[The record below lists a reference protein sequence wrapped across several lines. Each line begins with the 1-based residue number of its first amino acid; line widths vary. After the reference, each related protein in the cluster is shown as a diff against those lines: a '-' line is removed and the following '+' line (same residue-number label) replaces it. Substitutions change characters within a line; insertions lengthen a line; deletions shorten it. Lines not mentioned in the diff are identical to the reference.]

1 MADFRETPVSRRES
15 TGIMGFRERQN
26 SLTSRN
32 DEIAKITLSQM
43 GGAGKLE
50 SMINAR
56 NFAYGSSGLTFRFSG
71 SSKAD
76 WVAVKLN
83 GNDTYDMTFYK
94 AADGKYDIREAGKI
108 HEVYNDQL
116 QDSFEGFTGL
126 KISLAGRSPE
136 ERSDVRSEDD
146 TDAGIHGVN
155 AGAVTQLNS
164 TGNTYDERI
173 ALKKQRYK
181 ELADKKRSESGFAFE
196 RANQMSSVIPL
207 GQPILVGHYSE
218 KSDRNYRDRIQ
229 QTMRK
234 GIDLEK
240 QADYYAKKAEST
252 GTGGIS
258 QDDPDAVNK
267 LREKISYLEKQ
278 NETMKRYN
286 ALMRKGNKAEAM
298 SLLDDRLKREVVSY
312 SRFSNSQGLFPSFAL
327 SNNTGKIRQAR
338 ERIKTLEQQ
347 GSRQFSETRKSGY
360 SVIEDPAINRLQIK
374 FDNIPSDRV
383 RNVLKTNGFRWS
395 PTNGVWQSYL
405 NNRSMYALSKVEE
418 ELKAEQTK
426 VM

>member
-1 MADFRETPVSRRES
+1 VADFRDASAS
-15 TGIMGFRERQN
+15 RQN
-26 SLTSRN
+26 SLPSRN
-32 DEIAKITLSQM
+32 EEIAKITLSQM

-76 WVAVKLN
+76 WVVVKLN

-108 HEVYNDQL
+108 HDVYNDQL
-116 QDSFEGFTGL
+116 QNSFEDFTGL
-126 KISLAGRSPE
+126 KLSLAGRRPE
-136 ERSDVRSEDD
+136 E
-146 TDAGIHGVN
+146 N
-155 AGAVTQLNS
+155 AETLSVSNGAIGRPDS
-164 TGNTYDERI
+164 TGNTYEERI

-181 ELADKKRSESGFAFE
+181 ELADKKRLESDSAFE

-218 KSDRNYRDRIQ
+218 KSDRNYRNRIQ

-240 QADYYAKKAEST
+240 QADYYARKAESA

-258 QDDPDAVNK
+258 QDDPEAVNK

-286 ALMRKGNKAEAM
+286 ALVRKGSKAEAM
-298 SLLDDRLKREVVSY
+298 NLLDDRLKREVDSY

-338 ERIKTLEQQ
+338 ERIKMLEQQ

-383 RNVLKTNGFRWS
+383 RNVLKSNGFRWS

-405 NNRSMYALSKVEE
+405 NNRSMYALTKVEE
-418 ELKAEQTK
+418 ELKAEQNK